1 MITTPHRRSSSGPV
15 MGRLMGRR
23 ALLCAAGAA
32 VAAAMSRPVQ
42 AAGFPR
48 APDWQRQPLWLMMVT
63 SPACHHCAAWKAEIG
78 PGYAASPEGRVA
90 PIFEVDLRGPYPD
103 GLALD
108 RRPWITPSF
117 LLLRNGAELGRI
129 EGYVGQRHFHPVL
142 NDLLTGTGQ
151 IRPGGA

>member
-1 MITTPHRRSSSGPV
+1 MSDMRPRDRRSGPV
-15 MGRLMGRR
+15 IDRR
-23 ALLCAAGAA
+23 ALLCGA
-32 VAAAMSRPVQ
+32 VAAAVMTSVVAGGRPAQ
-42 AAGFPR
+42 AAGFAQ
-48 APDWQRQPLWLMMVT
+48 APDWSRQPLWLMMVT

-129 EGYVGQRHFHPVL
+129 EGYVGKRHFHPVL
-142 NDLLTGTGQ
+142 NSLLTGTGQ